1 MVSAKAEQR
10 FPARR
15 PVAPVAMGYTIIE
28 LLVAM
33 VIIGILIALLM
44 PAIQAGR
51 ESARRVQCANHLRQM
66 GVALHAYHSTFQ
78 QYPSGIVQQNGFLW
92 SGALLPFLEQQV
104 VFETLDLEQGWH
116 HPANTSALRQVYPI
130 FRCPSASAP
139 LRQDHGV
146 TDRVPATY
154 LAVGSGTQ
162 QLESGPPPTIYGAP
176 QDGIFYLD
184 SAVRFRDIM
193 DGSCQ
198 TLAIG
203 ETLVDIEYQVPDA
216 TGVPQLLDHWAVG
229 TPTFAPNEISEAVG
243 SSGVGIGLALSRD
256 SETCI
261 DSMEL
266 SFSSRHPGAAQ
277 MLLADGHVRLLQQS
291 IDATLWS
298 AMGTK
303 DGFEIVE
310 LE

>member
-51 ESARRVQCANHLRQM
+51 ESARRVQCANH
-66 GVALHAYHSTFQ
+66 
-78 QYPSGIVQQNGFLW
+78 
-92 SGALLPFLEQQV
+92 
-104 VFETLDLEQGWH
+104 
-116 HPANTSALRQVYPI
+116 LRQVYPI